1 MFTVEQPFNSQND
14 RVYAPVDNKKRYI
27 NPSRLLVCYACRLWR
42 PFSGV
47 TTRGEVRQLPQGA
60 KWQGALWADGLF
72 SFTYCWISKDNSK
85 LPLLKMTFSV
95 SLSALKSIKDFAE
108 FIFITRS
115 EIRIIFQLS
124 GSYNH
129 CLFALSDTSWDSF
142 QRWKKFFLINTFL
155 RSILSQ
161 VRLSSLAILSIKS
174 RCLEDVDTDKII
186 DSFADNKA
194 CKKSF

>member
-1 MFTVEQPFNSQND
+1 MKKPLFNSQND

-72 SFTYCWISKDNSK
+72 AFTYCWISKDNSK
-85 LPLLKMTFSV
+85 LLLLKMTFSV
-95 SLSALKSIKDFAE
+95 ALSALKSIKDLAE
-108 FIFITRS
+108 FVFITRS

-124 GSYNH
+124 GCNH
-129 CLFALSDTSWDSF
+129 CLFALFDTSCDRC
-142 QRWKKFFLINTFL
+142 QHWKKFFEVEVDQDI
-155 RSILSQ
+155 
-161 VRLSSLAILSIKS
+161 RLSSLAVLLIDS
-174 RCLEDVDTDKII
+174 RRLEDVDTDNII
-186 DSFADNKA
+186 DSFADNKTR
-194 CKKSF
+194 KKSF